1 MTDAMDLFNAMRPPS
16 LAPSGEDIRPV
27 AQRRPVQTV
36 GGSRDLHD
44 LAMVPGSAAYR
55 ARIPRPPCFQCAEDH
70 VAGQAYDHDWMPE
83 PQPVHDE
90 PVAASAVLRR
100 TQPSAQVIEV
110 APTLVAF
117 RVALYVGRGDTYVVA
132 VETPPDWDQHVAWK
146 VEPRMVLPLINL
158 ARALQQKVVDK
169 TGGDLLMLEQEYAGQ
184 HAQNNGRGAAPA
196 GDPGARRQGSAAD
209 WPQEGEPSRDE
220 QAD

>member
-1 MTDAMDLFNAMRPPS
+1 MSDDAMTLFNAMRPPS

-55 ARIPRPPCFQCAEDH
+55 ARIPKPPCFQCGEDH
-70 VAGQAYDHDWMPE
+70 VAGQAYDHEWMADP
-83 PQPVHDE
+83 PPVHDE
-90 PVAASAVLRR
+90 PVAASAILRR
-100 TQPSAQVIEV
+100 GPSTQVVEV
-110 APTLVAF
+110 AQPNQ
-117 RVALYVGRGDTYVVA
+117 RVALYVGRGDTYVLS
-132 VETPPDWDQHVAWK
+132 VETAPDWDAAVTFK
-146 VEPRMVLPLINL
+146 VEPDMVMPLINM
-158 ARALQQKVVDK
+158 ARALGTRISDK

-184 HAQNNGRGAAPA
+184 HAQNNGRGAQAP
-196 GDPGARRQGSAAD
+196 GDPGARRQGPAAAG
-209 WPQEGEPSRDE
+209 PQEGQPRGDE

>member
-1 MTDAMDLFNAMRPPS
+1 MSDDAMTLFNAMRPPS
-16 LAPSGEDIRPV
+16 IGPSEDIRPV
-27 AQRRPVQTV
+27 AARRPVQTV

-100 TQPSAQVIEV
+100 SPSTQVVEV
-110 APTLVAF
+110 AQPNQRL
-117 RVALYVGRGDTYVVA
+117 ALYVGRGDTYVIS
-132 VETPPDWDQHVAWK
+132 VEQAPDWDAVSTFK
-146 VEPRMVLPLINL
+146 VPPEMVMPLINL
-158 ARALQQKVVDK
+158 ARALGTRISDK
-169 TGGDLLMLEQEYAGQ
+169 TGGDLLMLEQDYAGQ
-184 HAQNNGRGAAPA
+184 YAKDNGRSAQAP
-196 GDPGARRQGSAAD
+196 GNPGARRQGSAAD